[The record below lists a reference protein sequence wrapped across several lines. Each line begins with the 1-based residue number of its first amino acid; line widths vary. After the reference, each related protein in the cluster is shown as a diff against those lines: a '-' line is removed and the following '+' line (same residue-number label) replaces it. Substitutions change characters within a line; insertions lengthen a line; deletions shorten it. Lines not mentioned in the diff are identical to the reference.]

1 MEGHDSTYGRGTLH
15 ILLVEGRA
23 DLRSALKLVLKE
35 LMGLEV
41 GAEASSLDELNE
53 ELIHKCPNLILL
65 DWEILG
71 QEAVRILSKI
81 RTLYPDIKTVVID
94 NSEETREKALMAG
107 ADDFAVK
114 GGSPDRLVEVLNS
127 ICCQQGWVA
136 TLTTKQPITQPC
148 DEQTDQLR

>member
-1 MEGHDSTYGRGTLH
+1 MEGRDSTYGSGALH
-15 ILLVEGRA
+15 ILLAERRA

-53 ELIHKCPNLILL
+53 ELRHKCPNLILL
-65 DWEILG
+65 DWGILG
-71 QEAVRILSKI
+71 QKAVRILPKI
-81 RTLYPDIKTVVID
+81 RAFYPDIKIVVID
-94 NSEETREKALMAG
+94 NGEETRQKALMAG
-107 ADDFAVK
+107 ADDFAAK
-114 GGSPDRLVEVLNS
+114 EGPPDRLVEVLNS